1 MLKLK
6 RGEEMGKIN
15 ITEMPVDKW
24 FAVVA
29 GWVLK
34 IINGHEYWTPNPYT
48 LILHNPC
55 DIFREYAK
63 RRFKA
68 PPPELLD
75 VQDRFCKALL
85 DISDAAALQ
94 ERYMRRLFM
103 LTHAAKWCRRVWLKR
118 QCSKWYKNRL
128 GRCKKCGMK
137 EFSG

>member
-1 MLKLK
+1 
-6 RGEEMGKIN
+6 
-15 ITEMPVDKW
+15 MPIDKE
-24 FAVVA
+24 FALVA

-34 IINGHEYWTPNPYT
+34 IINSYEYWTPNPYT
-48 LILHNPC
+48 LILHNSC
-55 DIFREYAK
+55 DIFREYAQ

-103 LTHAAKWCRRVWLKR
+103 LTHAVKWHRRAWLKR
-118 QCSKWYKNRL
+118 QCSKWYKTGWGGGEAN
-128 GRCKKCGMK
+128 GC
-137 EFSG
+137 